1 MGHGT
6 MAKSTEW
13 NPIQE
18 LAGMQRRMNKLFEA
32 ALARTDFDAEGS
44 VGVWVPPADVF
55 ETADSVRVYI
65 ELPGLGQDH
74 IRVRVE
80 RDELVV
86 EGERPMEREQPG
98 ERFHRVERSYG
109 QFSRR
114 FRLPADTDL
123 GSVAASYRNG
133 VLEISLGRAAGSEPR
148 SIPVAIR

>member
-1 MGHGT
+1 

-13 NPIQE
+13 DPIEE

-32 ALARTDFDAEGS
+32 ALARTDFDAEGG
-44 VGVWVPPADVF
+44 VGVWVPPADMF
-55 ETADSVRVYI
+55 ETAESVRLQI
-65 ELPGLGQDH
+65 ELPGLGQEH

-114 FRLPADTDL
+114 FRLPPDTDVS
-123 GSVAASYRNG
+123 SVSAAYRNG
-133 VLEISLGRAAGSEPR
+133 ILDITLGRAAGSGPR